1 MKKTFVIYIRTLQF
15 WQTRLKDKSIY
26 ESVYISSDEIEER
39 FHLDKADILSLI
51 DANEIEVTV
60 KLTINGNKAY
70 YYRVLQAGTVNL
82 TLLKH
87 KSEPHTPL
95 TLKMEQYL
103 KEVSLKPNS
112 PSTLYFDTFLK
123 FKENYLHLFFT
134 IDSFSNR
141 IHTPITSFKS
151 NYRKNI
157 LLKGEETSSLDV
169 ATMQA
174 LILSKILYQEI
185 GNNEFSSWINS
196 GEDVYIMLTNKA
208 GLKSRD
214 EGKKRFFEIIFGKPS
229 NELNKIFNGESWI
242 NWVNNYKSIIDE
254 KNPHSKLK
262 PHSNLAWLL
271 QTEEVALMSK
281 AWQDLVELDIPF
293 LSVHDEIIVRSSYLK
308 NTKNILENTLQKH
321 FSFFKINE
329 K

>member
-15 WQTRLKDKSIY
+15 WQTRLKDKCLY
-26 ESVYISSDEIEER
+26 EPIYISSKEIKERFNLSKDEIQN
-39 FHLDKADILSLI
+39 LI
-51 DANEIEVTV
+51 DANEIEVTA
-60 KLTINGNKAY
+60 KPTTKGNKANF
-70 YYRVLQAGTVNL
+70 YRALQAGEVNL

-87 KSEPHTPL
+87 KTEPHSPL

-103 KEVSLKPNS
+103 KDVSLIRDS

-157 LLKGEETSSLDV
+157 LLNGEETSSLDV
-169 ATMQA
+169 ATMQP
-174 LILSKILYQEI
+174 LLLGKILYQEI
-185 GNNEFSSWINS
+185 GNNEFSNWINS
-196 GEDVYIMLTNKA
+196 GEDVYIMLQNKA
-208 GLKSRD
+208 GLKSRN
-214 EGKKRFFEIIFGKPS
+214 EAKKRFFQIIFGKPS
-229 NELNKIFNGESWI
+229 NEINKLFNGESWI
-242 NWVNNYKSIIDE
+242 CWVNNYKTIIE
-254 KNPHSKLK
+254 ERNPHSKLK

-271 QTEEVALMSK
+271 QTNEVKIMQK
-281 AWQDLVELDIPF
+281 IWQSLADLNISF
-293 LSVHDEIIVRSSYLK
+293 LSVHDEIIVRKSDLK
-308 NTKNILENTLQKH
+308 ITKEQFEKNLGSVFEYY
-321 FSFFKINE
+321 KINE